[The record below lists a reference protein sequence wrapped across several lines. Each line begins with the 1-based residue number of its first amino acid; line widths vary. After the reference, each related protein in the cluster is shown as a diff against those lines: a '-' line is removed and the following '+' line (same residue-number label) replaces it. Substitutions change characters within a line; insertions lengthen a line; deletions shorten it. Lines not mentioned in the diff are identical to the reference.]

1 MDIPIAPA
9 SRFAALR
16 NRSLMTLMLG
26 HFTIDTYVGLLPV
39 LYPLLIDR
47 FALNLRSVGLV
58 SLAYV
63 GASSLAQPFFGW
75 LADRTSTRLIGAAL
89 IWTAAMF
96 ALGGFASSFPAL
108 VLLAGAAGLG
118 SGAYHPFGAL
128 NASAVI
134 PAPQRNTAMS
144 IYVTG
149 GTLGV
154 ALGPL
159 IGAVLFTL
167 FGMRGMAFMLLPG
180 LAIGLWLIRDMRVR
194 PRPVRP
200 ADVVGAPARQSIPLV
215 PMLAVIGVM
224 MSRIWTMYSL
234 EAFVPTWYESLGY
247 GPSFYGPLATTLIL
261 ASAAGTIGCGSLA
274 DRFGRRA
281 VIIGSLVLT
290 IPAVVLFARFPGP
303 AGFVTGALV
312 GLSAAST
319 GPLLLVM
326 AQQLMVGRVG
336 MASGLILGLGFVTGA
351 IGVPVTGMIADTFGM
366 TAAIESQVLLV
377 VATIALAWLLPGEK
391 RVQALIHPSSI
402 CDKPQ

>member
-9 SRFAALR
+9 QRFAALR

-180 LAIGLWLIRDMRVR
+180 LAIGLWLIRDMRTR

-200 ADVVGAPARQSIPLV
+200 AGAAHASAWPPIPLV

-247 GPSFYGPLATTLIL
+247 SPSFYGPLATTLIL

-377 VATIALAWLLPGEK
+377 VATIALAWLLPSEK
-391 RVQALIHPSSI
+391 RVQALIHPS
-402 CDKPQ
+402 